1 MLTDRGRRVSICIGT
16 LEYGNRKFRG
26 GGGNGCYGGFVDRS
40 SERCR
45 DWSPSKS
52 STSRILRISSPTTS
66 PPSSATSPVSLN
78 CSFSNGAGYIEHRV
92 SKFDTL
98 AGIAIKY
105 GVEVADITK
114 LNGLVTDLQMFALK
128 SLRIPLPGRHPP
140 SPCLSNAS
148 LNHGKSRSLVDAV
161 IAEVNQSSYHQSKE
175 VDSDKPTRR
184 RQKSEADF
192 SSRTPE
198 LLLKK
203 ESRSSCG
210 GFSAIAGKG
219 LALRPKAV
227 SKTNLS
233 APVPINAPVGDSF
246 SSVRKSF
253 SASVLQEPVSNN
265 KGSSSSLW
273 QSSKWTLKA
282 DLLQQA
288 AMARSIFDGLP
299 KPLTD
304 QQTNPRVPMMMMMRG
319 LLSTATSSAGGGR
332 RSYSLIPMVIEH
344 SSRGERAY
352 DIFSR
357 LLKER
362 IICINGPI
370 NDDTSHVVVAQLLF
384 LESENPS
391 KPIHMYLNSPGGHVT
406 AGLAI
411 YDTMQYIRSPIST
424 ICLGQAASMASL
436 LLAAGAKG
444 QRRSLPNATV
454 MIHQPS
460 GGYSGQAKDLTIHT
474 KQIVRVWDALN
485 GLYSKHTGQPV
496 DVVAENMDRDNFMT
510 PQEAKAFG
518 IIDEVID
525 ERPLEL
531 VKDAVVGGES
541 KDKSLS

>member
-45 DWSPSKS
+45 DWSL
-52 STSRILRISSPTTS
+52 SRILRISSPTTS

-148 LNHGKSRSLVDAV
+148 LNHGEDCSEPASSSASNGNLQDVFDPFQSLKLKPSETKISPAMDSLQGYYGLKPTNKRASENDQYLTPTSTPLNQHRKSRSLVDAV

-175 VDSDKPTRR
+175 VNSDKPTRR

-210 GFSAIAGKG
+210 GFSAVAGKG

-265 KGSSSSLW
+265 KGSSSL
-273 QSSKWTLKA
+273 WTLKA

-299 KPLTD
+299 KPLT
-304 QQTNPRVPMMMMMRG
+304 
-319 LLSTATSSAGGGR
+319 GR
-332 RSYSLIPMVIEH
+332 RNKK
-344 SSRGERAY
+344 A
-352 DIFSR
+352 
-357 LLKER
+357 
-362 IICINGPI
+362 
-370 NDDTSHVVVAQLLF
+370 
-384 LESENPS
+384 
-391 KPIHMYLNSPGGHVT
+391 
-406 AGLAI
+406 
-411 YDTMQYIRSPIST
+411 
-424 ICLGQAASMASL
+424 
-436 LLAAGAKG
+436 
-444 QRRSLPNATV
+444 
-454 MIHQPS
+454 
-460 GGYSGQAKDLTIHT
+460 
-474 KQIVRVWDALN
+474 
-485 GLYSKHTGQPV
+485 
-496 DVVAENMDRDNFMT
+496 MD
-510 PQEAKAFG
+510 
-518 IIDEVID
+518 
-525 ERPLEL
+525 
-531 VKDAVVGGES
+531 
-541 KDKSLS
+541 

>member
-26 GGGNGCYGGFVDRS
+26 GGGGGCYGGFVDRS

-45 DWSPSKS
+45 DWSPSES
-52 STSRILRISSPTTS
+52 SASRILRISSPTTS

-148 LNHGKSRSLVDAV
+148 FNHGEDCSEPAPSSANNGNLQDVFDPFQSLKLKPSETKISPAMDSLQGYYGLKPTNKRASEASYPQEDNDQYLTPSPATSTPLNQHRKSRSLVDAV
-161 IAEVNQSSYHQSKE
+161 IAEVNQSSYQSKE
-175 VDSDKPTRR
+175 VNSDKPTRR

-210 GFSAIAGKG
+210 GFSAIAEKG
-219 LALRPKAV
+219 LALRPKAA

-233 APVPINAPVGDSF
+233 ADTGSFNPVPINLMDAPVGDSF

-253 SASVLQEPVSNN
+253 SASVLQEPFSNNNN
-265 KGSSSSLW
+265 KGSSSLW
-273 QSSKWTLKA
+273 QSSKWSLKA

-299 KPLTD
+299 KPLT
-304 QQTNPRVPMMMMMRG
+304 
-319 LLSTATSSAGGGR
+319 GR
-332 RSYSLIPMVIEH
+332 RNKK
-344 SSRGERAY
+344 A
-352 DIFSR
+352 
-357 LLKER
+357 
-362 IICINGPI
+362 
-370 NDDTSHVVVAQLLF
+370 
-384 LESENPS
+384 
-391 KPIHMYLNSPGGHVT
+391 
-406 AGLAI
+406 
-411 YDTMQYIRSPIST
+411 
-424 ICLGQAASMASL
+424 
-436 LLAAGAKG
+436 
-444 QRRSLPNATV
+444 
-454 MIHQPS
+454 
-460 GGYSGQAKDLTIHT
+460 
-474 KQIVRVWDALN
+474 
-485 GLYSKHTGQPV
+485 
-496 DVVAENMDRDNFMT
+496 MD
-510 PQEAKAFG
+510 
-518 IIDEVID
+518 
-525 ERPLEL
+525 
-531 VKDAVVGGES
+531 
-541 KDKSLS
+541 

>member
-26 GGGNGCYGGFVDRS
+26 GGGGGCYGGFVDRS

-52 STSRILRISSPTTS
+52 SASRILRISSPTTS

-148 LNHGKSRSLVDAV
+148 FNHGKSRSLVDAV
-161 IAEVNQSSYHQSKE
+161 IAEVNQSSYQSKE
-175 VDSDKPTRR
+175 VNSDKPTRR

-192 SSRTPE
+192 SSKTPE

-219 LALRPKAV
+219 LALRPKAA

-233 APVPINAPVGDSF
+233 ADTGSFNPVPVNLMDAPVGDSF

-265 KGSSSSLW
+265 NKGSSSLW
-273 QSSKWTLKA
+273 QSSKWSLKA

-299 KPLTD
+299 KPLT
-304 QQTNPRVPMMMMMRG
+304 
-319 LLSTATSSAGGGR
+319 GR
-332 RSYSLIPMVIEH
+332 RNKK
-344 SSRGERAY
+344 A
-352 DIFSR
+352 
-357 LLKER
+357 
-362 IICINGPI
+362 
-370 NDDTSHVVVAQLLF
+370 
-384 LESENPS
+384 
-391 KPIHMYLNSPGGHVT
+391 
-406 AGLAI
+406 
-411 YDTMQYIRSPIST
+411 
-424 ICLGQAASMASL
+424 
-436 LLAAGAKG
+436 
-444 QRRSLPNATV
+444 
-454 MIHQPS
+454 
-460 GGYSGQAKDLTIHT
+460 
-474 KQIVRVWDALN
+474 
-485 GLYSKHTGQPV
+485 
-496 DVVAENMDRDNFMT
+496 MD
-510 PQEAKAFG
+510 
-518 IIDEVID
+518 
-525 ERPLEL
+525 
-531 VKDAVVGGES
+531 
-541 KDKSLS
+541 

>member
-148 LNHGKSRSLVDAV
+148 LNHGSLVDAV

-210 GFSAIAGKG
+210 GFSAVAGKG

-299 KPLTD
+299 KPLT
-304 QQTNPRVPMMMMMRG
+304 
-319 LLSTATSSAGGGR
+319 GR
-332 RSYSLIPMVIEH
+332 RNKK
-344 SSRGERAY
+344 A
-352 DIFSR
+352 
-357 LLKER
+357 
-362 IICINGPI
+362 
-370 NDDTSHVVVAQLLF
+370 
-384 LESENPS
+384 
-391 KPIHMYLNSPGGHVT
+391 
-406 AGLAI
+406 
-411 YDTMQYIRSPIST
+411 
-424 ICLGQAASMASL
+424 
-436 LLAAGAKG
+436 
-444 QRRSLPNATV
+444 
-454 MIHQPS
+454 
-460 GGYSGQAKDLTIHT
+460 
-474 KQIVRVWDALN
+474 
-485 GLYSKHTGQPV
+485 
-496 DVVAENMDRDNFMT
+496 MD
-510 PQEAKAFG
+510 
-518 IIDEVID
+518 
-525 ERPLEL
+525 
-531 VKDAVVGGES
+531 
-541 KDKSLS
+541 

>member
-148 LNHGKSRSLVDAV
+148 LNHGEDCSEPAASSSASNGNLQDVFDPFQSLKLKPSETKISPAMDSLQGYYGLKPTNERASYPQEDNGHQYLTPTSTPLNQHRKSRSLVDAV

-299 KPLTD
+299 KPLT
-304 QQTNPRVPMMMMMRG
+304 
-319 LLSTATSSAGGGR
+319 GR
-332 RSYSLIPMVIEH
+332 RNKK
-344 SSRGERAY
+344 A
-352 DIFSR
+352 
-357 LLKER
+357 
-362 IICINGPI
+362 
-370 NDDTSHVVVAQLLF
+370 
-384 LESENPS
+384 
-391 KPIHMYLNSPGGHVT
+391 
-406 AGLAI
+406 
-411 YDTMQYIRSPIST
+411 
-424 ICLGQAASMASL
+424 
-436 LLAAGAKG
+436 
-444 QRRSLPNATV
+444 
-454 MIHQPS
+454 
-460 GGYSGQAKDLTIHT
+460 
-474 KQIVRVWDALN
+474 
-485 GLYSKHTGQPV
+485 
-496 DVVAENMDRDNFMT
+496 MD
-510 PQEAKAFG
+510 
-518 IIDEVID
+518 
-525 ERPLEL
+525 
-531 VKDAVVGGES
+531 
-541 KDKSLS
+541 